1 LLTNLAFIENIVIM
15 MASKDVWESVLDYI
29 QFIKYSNNV
38 NEIKILEKISKYV
51 VYFCRKKC
59 FMYILLFYRD
69 VRNFK
74 IILTDGFIISTHQRL
89 CRPVHELEKCDNCKN
104 RNKLGIQ
111 IIKNATSS
119 FESSF
124 AEDIMI
130 NIMNDNSSLATNQNL
145 KLLVTVT
152 LPHVIQR

>member
-1 LLTNLAFIENIVIM
+1 MLFILLG
-15 MASKDVWESVLDYI
+15 
-29 QFIKYSNNV
+29 
-38 NEIKILEKISKYV
+38 
-51 VYFCRKKC
+51 KKC
-59 FMYILLFYRD
+59 FMYILLYYRD

-74 IILTDGFIISTHQRL
+74 IILTDGFIMSTHQRL
-89 CRPVHELEKCDNCKN
+89 CRPVHELENCENCKT

-111 IIKNATSS
+111 IIENATSS

-130 NIMNDNSSLATNQNL
+130 NIMNDNSTMASNQNL